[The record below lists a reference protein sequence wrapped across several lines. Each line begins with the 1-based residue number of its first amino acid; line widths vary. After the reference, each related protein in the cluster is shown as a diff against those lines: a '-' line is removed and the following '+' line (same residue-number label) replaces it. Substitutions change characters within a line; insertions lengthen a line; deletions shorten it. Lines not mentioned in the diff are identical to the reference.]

1 MTDATQIIKVG
12 LAEIKTAKPPQI
24 LRTSGLGSCVGVVVY
39 NERRHVAAMAHVM
52 LPDSSLARDKPFR
65 EGKYANTAVEAL
77 YNLLT
82 TSDSSGI
89 LKAKI
94 AGGSQMFQ
102 FQSNNELMR
111 IGKRNISAVKEW
123 LSKFNIPLVAEDV
136 GGHVGRTIEFNPENF
151 VLSVRKVNE
160 GTIEI

>member
-1 MTDATQIIKVG
+1 MNRAVQIIKVG
-12 LAEIKTAKPPQI
+12 LAEIKTARPPHI

-39 NERRHVAAMAHVM
+39 NEKLHLAAMAHVM

-65 EGKYANTAVEAL
+65 EGKYANTAVQTLHEM
-77 YNLLT
+77 LT
-82 TSDSSGI
+82 HHDVLGR

-102 FQSNNELMR
+102 FQSDNELMR
-111 IGKRNISAVKEW
+111 IGKRNIDAVKDH
-123 LSKFNIPLVAEDV
+123 LLKFNIQLVAEDV
-136 GGHVGRTIEFNPENF
+136 GGNTGRTIEFNPETF
-151 VLSVRKVNE
+151 MLSVRKVNA

>member
-1 MTDATQIIKVG
+1 MNRAVQIIKVG
-12 LAEIKTAKPPQI
+12 LAEIKTARPPHI

-39 NERRHVAAMAHVM
+39 NEKLHLAAMAHVM

-65 EGKYANTAVEAL
+65 EGKYANTAVQTLHEM
-77 YNLLT
+77 LT
-82 TSDSSGI
+82 HHGVLGR

-102 FQSNNELMR
+102 FQSDNELMR
-111 IGKRNISAVKEW
+111 IGKRNIDAVKDH
-123 LSKFNIPLVAEDV
+123 LLKFNIQLVAEDV
-136 GGHVGRTIEFNPENF
+136 GGNTGRTIEFNPETF
-151 VLSVRKVNE
+151 MLSVRKVNA